1 MNAMKTALFV
11 FSLLCATAAFGQGV
25 AGVPSLSSGIT
36 FASHDQQASQHVM
49 AHPQNVMEQSEYF
62 HGHGERPLSELAP
75 LSHET
80 PLGDSA
86 RIQKEVHANDKKSTI
101 VWTN

>member
-1 MNAMKTALFV
+1 M
-11 FSLLCATAAFGQGV
+11 G
-25 AGVPSLSSGIT
+25 
-36 FASHDQQASQHVM
+36 
-49 AHPQNVMEQSEYF
+49 HPQNVMEQSEYF

-75 LSHET
+75 VSHET

-86 RIQKEVHANDKKSTI
+86 RIQKEVHAKDKKSTI